1 MYAAYFSITESNPD
15 QCRAMCIAM
24 GYLQGTGMANKLH
37 NAEMLVAT
45 AISNAWK
52 GGMRHPIGLA
62 NAAIVC
68 AERTVEFGTVPDL
81 FRMLI

>member
-1 MYAAYFSITESNPD
+1 MSGHVYRYGVLAGDRNGRQTA
-15 QCRAMCIAM
+15 QC
-24 GYLQGTGMANKLH
+24 G
-37 NAEMLVAT
+37 NASRYCNLERVE
-45 AISNAWK
+45 
-52 GGMRHPIGLA
+52 GRHETSIGLA